1 MKKFSFSL
9 QKVLNF
15 RSQSLDVL
23 KNELVIVQHELSEI
37 ELEIK
42 QLEEVYKNTNIKLKQ
57 HMSTGISSS
66 DISAYKI
73 YLGEVNEKIKKKIDE
88 KKKIIFKIEQKQKE
102 IISVNIEIASL
113 DKLKQRQYDEY
124 QKAVQKAT
132 EIELDEFMSNLMAI

>member
-23 KNELVIVQHELSEI
+23 KNELVIVQHQLSEI
-37 ELEIK
+37 ELVIK

-57 HMSTGISSS
+57 HMSKGISSG
-66 DISAYKI
+66 DISVYKI
-73 YLGEVNEKIKKKIDE
+73 YMGEINEKIKQRMNE
-88 KKKIIFKIEQKQKE
+88 KQKIIVKIEQKQKE

-124 QKAVQKAT
+124 QKSVQKAT